1 MWKKALLVLSLFAFT
16 IAVTVPV
23 DSADARPRSFSS
35 GKKSFSKTPPKSQDS
50 VSKSSTTNKSS
61 TSSTSGTT
69 AKKPGF
75 FSGGSF
81 MKGMM
86 IGGLAGL
93 MFGGMFGS
101 GFLASM
107 MGFIVNALALV
118 VLVAVA
124 MAVVNAFRR
133 RRQPRPREQDGPRR
147 W

>member
-1 MWKKALLVLSLFAFT
+1 MWKKTLLVLSLFAFT
-16 IAVTVPV
+16 IAVTIPV

-35 GKKSFSKTPPKSQDS
+35 GKKSFNKTPAQSQDG

-61 TSSTSGTT
+61 ATSGTGT
-69 AKKPGF
+69 STKRGL

-101 GFLASM
+101 GFFGNM
-107 MGFIVNALALV
+107 MGLLVNVLALF
-118 VLVAVA
+118 VLF
-124 MAVVNAFRR
+124 MIFRGIYDAIKR
-133 RRQPRPREQDGPRR
+133 RRQNQNPNNRR